1 MRREFSARVK
11 LQAFELAN
19 GQCTRCTAKLYPG
32 KIRYNHRI
40 PDYMGGE
47 NTLANCE
54 VLCVNCDHPQTYGKD
69 IPTIAKTKRIIK
81 KHAGIKKRRSITG
94 WRRFDGSIVTAK
106 RER

>member
-1 MRREFSARVK
+1 MK